1 MEHLDGRGDQRDS
14 GAREIGEGSIATK
27 TLTYTVRDP
36 SSAPVAGALVSL
48 APLTADGSPGFFYGS
63 TRVGSPF
70 TAISDAAGVVTFRHV
85 PPNGQSSDPGSSYR
99 VEVQG
104 RSEDGRGFASSF
116 YVVVPDDGDATHDLS
131 DIAIGRPARVTGRSP
146 KSMTSLISVGRADV
160 GRIRESTRRRRL
172 LRMAII
178 LGGFLIYLVYRDLNG
193 YSLGLP
199 HLGPDAM
206 NWLPAVLL
214 IVLLGGVLVIPMLA
228 SGRSPHVL
236 IRPEHIEVGL
246 SDVQGLDGQVEEVI
260 RSLNVF
266 LGYATFKDVLGGNP
280 RRGIL
285 FDGPPGTGKTYLAK
299 AMAKQAGVPFMF
311 VSAPA
316 FQSMF
321 YGMTA
326 VRIRAFFKALR
337 KAARRSGGAIGF
349 IEEIDAIGAARGSVG
364 FAPMPD
370 GVDGTGPAAA
380 GGRSVNRTISEG
392 TSGVVNELLIQ
403 MQSFDQPPLRRRIL
417 EKFTEWLNGYLPD
430 GQAIKAGK
438 PTYHNILLIAAT
450 NRSDAMDPALLR
462 PGRFDRRLFFDLP
475 TKNGRRD
482 LIDYF
487 MERKAHDDKLD
498 KDTERDRIAHD
509 TFGYT
514 PVMVEHLF
522 DEALLLALRDGRSAM
537 TLSDIYEA
545 KITEETGLKQAVAYG
560 EDERSAIATHEAGH
574 ATAAFLLGTTRRLE
588 ILSIIKRQSS
598 LGLLAHGDTEERYT
612 RSRSELEAL
621 IAIALGG
628 MAAEE
633 LFLGETT
640 TGPGADL
647 AGATSA
653 AATMVGALGMG
664 GSLTSYEAVDEGF
677 VGRRNLVG
685 RVLADRDGKAQVEA
699 ILATQKERVV
709 EVLDDNRDLVE
720 ALRDALIER
729 DELVRDEILDV
740 IHVALER
747 RRPDLIVL
755 PESDGRPVTPGLRV
769 IDGVEGSSQEEPAG
783 PGSPDRSH

>member
-1 MEHLDGRGDQRDS
+1 M
-14 GAREIGEGSIATK
+14 
-27 TLTYTVRDP
+27 
-36 SSAPVAGALVSL
+36 AGALVSL
-48 APLTADGSPGFFYGS
+48 TPVGGDGSHGFFYGS
-63 TRVGSPF
+63 TLVEAPITAVSDPAGRVSF
-70 TAISDAAGVVTFRHV
+70 HDVA
-85 PPNGQSSDPGSSYR
+85 PNGESADAPSSYR
-99 VEVQG
+99 VDVQG
-104 RSEDGRGFASSF
+104 KENGTGFGATF
-116 YVVVPDDGDATHDLS
+116 HVVVPADGGPVRDLEDLRAAGPS
-131 DIAIGRPARVTGRSP
+131 PARGRSGRGL
-146 KSMTSLISVGRADV
+146 TELISVGRADV

-172 LRMAII
+172 LRLAVVLGVI
-178 LGGFLIYLVYRDLNG
+178 LGWLAYRDVTG
-193 YSLGLP
+193 RSFGLP

-206 NWLPAVLL
+206 NWLPAVIL
-214 IVLLGGVLVIPMLA
+214 IVLLGGVLVVPMLA

-236 IRPEHIEVGL
+236 IRPEHIDVGL
-246 SDVQGLDGQVEEVI
+246 SDVQGLDGQVEEVV

-349 IEEIDAIGAARGSVG
+349 IEEIDAIGATRGSVG
-364 FAPMPD
+364 FAPLPD
-370 GVDGTGPAAA
+370 GVAGSAGAARAA
-380 GGRSVNRTISEG
+380 GAARGRWIDRTISEG

-403 MQSFDQPPLRRRIL
+403 MQSFDQPPLRRRLL
-417 EKFTEWLNGYLPD
+417 ERLIEWLNGYLPE
-430 GQAIKAGK
+430 GRAIRTGK

-450 NRSDAMDPALLR
+450 NRSDAMDAALLR
-462 PGRFDRRLFFDLP
+462 PGRFDRRLYFDLP
-475 TKNGRRD
+475 TKNARRD
-482 LIDYF
+482 LIDHF
-487 MERKAHDDKLD
+487 LTKKAHDEKLE
-498 KDTERDRIAHD
+498 KDTERERIAHD

-522 DEALLLALRDGRSAM
+522 DEALLLALRDGRTAM
-537 TLSDIYEA
+537 TLSDVYEA

-560 EDERSAIATHEAGH
+560 DDERNAIATHEAGH
-574 ATAAFLLGTTRRLE
+574 ATAAFLLGTSRRLE

-598 LGLLAHGDTEERYT
+598 LGLLAHGDIEERYT
-612 RSRSELEAL
+612 RTRSELEAL
-621 IAIALGG
+621 IAISLGG

-633 LFLGETT
+633 LFLGEST

-677 VGRRNLVG
+677 VGRKNLVG
-685 RVLADRDGKAQVEA
+685 RVLADHEGKAQVEG

-709 EVLDDNRDLVE
+709 EVLDANRDIVE

-740 IHVALER
+740 IHGALARRTTDDVVVIPEPQER
-747 RRPDLIVL
+747 AA
-755 PESDGRPVTPGLRV
+755 TLRAV
-769 IDGVEGSSQEEPAG
+769 DGVNRSSE
-783 PGSPDRSH
+783 R